1 MEAVRSWF
9 TDSSAATAIGVDE
22 EVKEKRKAK
31 LAMMPR
37 SVNKRTLA
45 FLSWTKR

>member
-1 MEAVRSWF
+1 
-9 TDSSAATAIGVDE
+9 VDE

-31 LAMMPR
+31 LAIRVPR

-45 FLSWTKR
+45 FLSWFMVDPPGPRKTIVF

>member
-9 TDSSAATAIGVDE
+9 TDSSAATATGVDE

-31 LAMMPR
+31 LAIRVPR

-45 FLSWTKR
+45 FLS